1 MKGWYREMERKP
13 LESHPVKFVQMMS
26 SSAHT
31 YGNAVAFIQK
41 WLIDQF
47 PKRDNG
53 ESIFKSINV
62 SSKIAHRQ
70 LRRTN
75 NEISKNTKPALMIR
89 PRVDFQ
95 EDRFLQGTSLTDR
108 LLYNSYNFGPDAL
121 QPFFF
126 DYKNQVAIKY
136 QLNRTVMYVDVVM
149 LFSTLMQQL
158 NYATYIKNK
167 IPIDSPFDLDTC
179 FESYLSVE
187 LMEMISELSGIP
199 IVNDGS
205 VKQFLSYMNQHSN
218 TPITYKLQ
226 GSTNSDEFY
235 RYYPVKIITTIPSIE
250 VDDGERNGQ
259 INDNYQINFTIR
271 MEFYTNGMYFLFS
284 DRVFKIK
291 KQSIPDDSSII
302 PIFTDVLLREDW
314 NLKTGWSQY
323 NRATCGLSK
332 VRDNINFSSLLSP
345 AISTAI
351 KYYVDH
357 NYYVGEI
364 VDIRI
369 REQGR
374 LMSPGT
380 EYMVDFEKLEIH
392 FNNKDYGFLT
402 YTIMICINPEIIN
415 NLIKKEFNLK

>member
-1 MKGWYREMERKP
+1 MKKEP
-13 LESHPVKFVQMMS
+13 LSHPVKFIQMMS

-47 PKRDNG
+47 PKNDEN

-70 LRRTN
+70 LRRTS
-75 NEISKNTKPALMIR
+75 NEINKNNKPALMIR
-89 PRVDFQ
+89 PRIDFN

-108 LLYNSYNFGPDAL
+108 MLYNSYNFGPDAL

-126 DYKNQVAIKY
+126 DWRNQIAIKY
-136 QLNRTVMYVDVVM
+136 QMNRTVMYVDVVM
-149 LFSTLMQQL
+149 MFSTLMQQL
-158 NYATYIKNK
+158 NYATYLKNK
-167 IPIDSPFDLDTC
+167 IPINNPFDLDTC

-187 LMEMISELSGIP
+187 LMTMISELSGIP
-199 IVNDGS
+199 IMNNGS
-205 VKQFLSYMNQHSN
+205 VKQFLSYMNQNSN
-218 TPITYKLQ
+218 TPVTYKLQ

-235 RYYPVKIITTIPSIE
+235 RYYPVKIITTIPSFDI
-250 VDDGERNGQ
+250 DDGEKNGQ
-259 INDNYQINFTIR
+259 VNDNYQITFTIK

-284 DRVFKIK
+284 DRAFEIK
-291 KQSIPDDSSII
+291 KPHIPDDSSII

-314 NLKTGWSQY
+314 DLKTGWAQY
-323 NRATCGLSK
+323 NRATCRLSK
-332 VRDNINFSSLLSP
+332 EFDTIEFEPLLSP
-345 AISTAI
+345 AIMAAI
-351 KYYVDH
+351 RHYVIH
-357 NYYVGEI
+357 NNYVGEI

-380 EYMVDFEKLEIH
+380 EYAVDFEKNEIH
-392 FNNKDYGFLT
+392 FFNKDYGYLT
-402 YTIMICINPEIIN
+402 YTIMICINPELIN
-415 NLIKKEFNLK
+415 ELIKREFKLT

>member
-1 MKGWYREMERKP
+1 MEKRP
-13 LESHPVKFVQMMS
+13 LKSHPVKFVQMMS

-47 PKRDNG
+47 PKKDNG
-53 ESIFKSINV
+53 DSIFKSINV

-70 LRRTN
+70 LKRTN
-75 NEISKNTKPALMIR
+75 HEISKNTKPSLMIR
-89 PRVDFQ
+89 PRVDFS
-95 EDRFLQGTSLTDR
+95 EDRFLQGTTLTNR

-136 QLNRTVMYVDVVM
+136 QLNRTVMYIDVIM

-167 IPIDSPFDLDTC
+167 IPIDTPFDLDTC
-179 FESYLSVE
+179 FESFLSVE
-187 LMEMISELSGIP
+187 LMEMISELSGVP
-199 IVNDGS
+199 ISVNGS
-205 VKQFLSYMNQHSN
+205 VKNFLSYMNQHSN
-218 TPITYKLQ
+218 SPVTYKLQ
-226 GSTNSDEFY
+226 GSTNSYEFY
-235 RYYPVKIITTIPSIE
+235 RYHPVKIITTIPSIE

-259 INDNYQINFTIR
+259 IDDNFQINFTIR

-284 DRVFKIK
+284 DKVFEVK
-291 KQSIPDDSSII
+291 KQTIPDDSSII

-314 NLKTGWSQY
+314 NLQTGWVQY
-323 NRATCGLSK
+323 NRATCRLNELNDS
-332 VRDNINFSSLLSP
+332 INFSSMLSP
-345 AISTAI
+345 AINTAI
-351 KYYVDH
+351 KSYVDRAYH
-357 NYYVGEI
+357 VGEI

-380 EYMVDFEKLEIH
+380 EYTVDFEKMLIN
-392 FNNKDYGFLT
+392 FKNDDYGYLT
-402 YTIMICINPEIIN
+402 YTIMICINPENIN
-415 NLIKKEFNLK
+415 AFIKKEFNLK

>member
-1 MKGWYREMERKP
+1 MEKKP
-13 LESHPVKFVQMMS
+13 LKSHPVKFVQMMS

-47 PKRDNG
+47 PKKEDG
-53 ESIFKSINV
+53 SSIFKSINV

-70 LRRTN
+70 LRRTS

-89 PRVDFQ
+89 PRVDFN
-95 EDRFLQGTSLTDR
+95 EERFLQGTPLTDR

-126 DYKNQVAIKY
+126 DDQNEVAIKY

-149 LFSTLMQQL
+149 LFSTLIQQL
-158 NYATYIKNK
+158 DYATYIKNK
-167 IPIDSPFDLDTC
+167 IPMNSPFDLDTC
-179 FESYLSVE
+179 FESFLSVE
-187 LMEMISELSGIP
+187 LMEMISELSGVP
-199 IVNDGS
+199 IKTPDGS
-205 VKQFLSYMNQHSN
+205 IKNFLSYMNQHTN
-218 TPITYKLQ
+218 TPVTYKLQ

-235 RYYPVKIITTIPSIE
+235 RYYPVKIITTIPSFDI
-250 VDDGERNGQ
+250 DDGERNGQ
-259 INDNYQINFTIR
+259 INDNYQISFTIR

-284 DRVFKIK
+284 DRVFTVK
-291 KQSIPDDSSII
+291 KPRLPEDSSII

-314 NLKTGWSQY
+314 NLQTGWSQY

-332 VRDNINFSSLLSP
+332 ENDSVNFSTMLSP
-345 AISTAI
+345 AICAAI
-351 KYYVDH
+351 KHYVDRS
-357 NYYVGEI
+357 YYVGEI

-380 EYMVDFEKLEIH
+380 EYWVDFENLEIH
-392 FNNKDYGFLT
+392 FKNKDYGYLT
-402 YTIMICINPEIIN
+402 YTIMICINPEVIN
-415 NLIKKEFNLK
+415 NLIKKEFKLK